1 MRYTPSARLQQTTR
15 LTFRVMGWRGTF
27 GAETAPAEDALHVT
41 NDIPQ
46 LAHSAPIGPEPP
58 RPSLGRLWLGGYAIL
73 AAGLLLVLRYNF
85 FDHST
90 ELVDLWKIS
99 DRDVLPSLIW
109 LAALVLMIA
118 GWLQAIRAARG
129 LTLRAAWLPITGITT
144 LTLVAFALV
153 YPATAI
159 DVYIY
164 AARSHLLTDYGL
176 NPSTVTP
183 DRLWDY
189 DAYVTYASQ
198 EWADDTSPYGPLWN
212 LIAAPATAFD
222 REQIEIA
229 VLIFKG
235 IMVAGTIATAALIHD
250 IARRV
255 QPRLALSATLA
266 WLWCPIVLW
275 EGVANAHNDVLL
287 ILLVVAALWCWVT
300 GREGGVVPLL
310 GAAALLK
317 VVAVMLIPA
326 AIVAIVA
333 RTGWNRRLL
342 AIAGQT
348 AGISLGVLWV
358 AFAPFYDLGG
368 TIDAIQSQR
377 GVWVTSPA
385 LLVGTIKDELG
396 YDIDFGPIYEQFST
410 GVIVLLTVGG
420 AIVAWKRPD
429 ALARIGYEQL
439 FWFLLLATANL
450 RPWYVIWLVAMAAVL
465 PLGMPMIRAGAWAIG
480 AMASY
485 YYTSWIQNWTDPT
498 WLERQSITLAIMLLP
513 VLAVTA
519 WGAVRSLR
527 DRRSPTES
535 TPLADPVPEA

>member
-1 MRYTPSARLQQTTR
+1 MTYDLPPQSDTGPIDPSEARPR
-15 LTFRVMGWRGTF
+15 L
-27 GAETAPAEDALHVT
+27 A
-41 NDIPQ
+41 Q
-46 LAHSAPIGPEPP
+46 
-58 RPSLGRLWLGGYAIL
+58 LWLAGYAIL
-73 AAGLLLVLRYNF
+73 CAGVMLVLRYSF
-85 FDHST
+85 LDHPT

-99 DRDVLPSLIW
+99 GGDVLPAVLW
-109 LAALVLMIA
+109 LGSMVLMTT
-118 GWLQAIRAARG
+118 GWLLAIRATRG
-129 LTLRAAWLPITGITT
+129 VTFSDAWLPVVGISA
-144 LTLVAFALV
+144 LTLIAFALV

-176 NPSTVTP
+176 DPSTVTP
-183 DRLWDY
+183 ERLWDY
-189 DAYVTYASQ
+189 DAYVQYASK

-222 REQIEIA
+222 RERIEVA
-229 VLIFKG
+229 VLIFKA
-235 IMVAGTIATAALIHD
+235 IMVAGTVATAALIHD

-255 QPRLALSATLA
+255 QPRLALAATLA

-275 EGVANAHNDVLL
+275 EGIANAHNDVLL

-326 AIVAIVA
+326 AIVAIIA

-342 AIAGQT
+342 AIVGQT
-348 AGISLGVLWV
+348 AALSLAALWV
-358 AFAPFYDLGG
+358 AFAPFYDIGG

-377 GVWVTSPA
+377 DVWVTSPA
-385 LLVGTIKDELG
+385 LLAATIKDELG
-396 YDIDFGPIYEQFST
+396 YTFAFGPIYERFST
-410 GVIVLLTVGG
+410 IVIVLLTVGG
-420 AIVAWKRPD
+420 ALAAWRRPE

-439 FWFLLLATANL
+439 FWFLLLATSNL
-450 RPWYVIWLVAMAAVL
+450 RPWYVIWLIALAAVL
-465 PLGMPMIRAGAWAIG
+465 PLGMPMVRAGAWAVG

-498 WLERQSITLAIMLLP
+498 WLQRVSITLAIMLLP

-519 WGAVRSLR
+519 WNGIMVLR
-527 DRRSPTES
+527 GDRSPAEALS
-535 TPLADPVPEA
+535 SGEPIPET